1 MRVLMTGGT
10 GMIGRALSQELVGG
24 GHDVVVLSRDP
35 RPEKAPAGTEI
46 AGWDSRSVDELVPL
60 IEGVDAVV
68 HLLGESIASG
78 RWNASRKREI
88 MNSRVRSSTA
98 IREAIDRAVSK
109 PSVLLQGSAVGYYG
123 SAAAGAVDEASA
135 PGADFL
141 ADVCQRWEA
150 ASATVE
156 GVRRVILRTGVVLSL
171 EGGAFPRMLLPIK
184 LGVGGKLGNGRQ
196 PFPWIHLADEVG
208 AIRFL
213 LESETARGPF
223 NLTAPG
229 ILTNA
234 EFTKV
239 VGKVVR
245 RPTLFPAPAIALKVL
260 LGEMSTLLLDG
271 QRAVPKAL
279 QAAGYSFRFSDAEAA
294 VRNLLGRES

>member
-1 MRVLMTGGT
+1 MV
-10 GMIGRALSQELVGG
+10 
-24 GHDVVVLSRDP
+24 
-35 RPEKAPAGTEI
+35 
-46 AGWDSRSVDELVPL
+46 
-60 IEGVDAVV
+60 
-68 HLLGESIASG
+68 
-78 RWNASRKREI
+78 
-88 MNSRVRSSTA
+88 
-98 IREAIDRAVSK
+98 
-109 PSVLLQGSAVGYYG
+109 
-123 SAAAGAVDEASA
+123 
-135 PGADFL
+135 
-141 ADVCQRWEA
+141 
-150 ASATVE
+150 
-156 GVRRVILRTGVVLSL
+156 LRTGVVLSL

-213 LESETARGPF
+213 LERDTARGPF

-239 VGKVVR
+239 VGRVVG
-245 RPTLFPAPAIALKVL
+245 RPTLLPVPAIALKLV

-279 QAAGYSFRFSDAEAA
+279 QDSGYAFRFADAEAA
-294 VRNLLGRES
+294 VRDLLGRES

>member
-1 MRVLMTGGT
+1 
-10 GMIGRALSQELVGG
+10 MIGRALSLELVGA
-24 GHDVVVLSRDP
+24 GHEVVVLSRNP
-35 RPEKAPAGTEI
+35 RPEKAPAGASIE
-46 AGWDSRSVDELVPL
+46 GWDSRSVDQLVPL
-60 IEGVDAVV
+60 VDGADAIV

-78 RWNASRKREI
+78 RWNGSRKREI
-88 MNSRVRSSTA
+88 LDSRVRSSTA
-98 IREAIDRAVSK
+98 VAEAIGRAKSK

-123 SAAAGAVDEASA
+123 AEAQGTVDETSAAGS
-135 PGADFL
+135 DFL
-141 ADVCQRWEA
+141 ADVCRRWEA

-156 GVRRVILRTGVVLSL
+156 GVRRVVLRTGVVLSL
-171 EGGAFPRMLLPIK
+171 DGGAFPRMLLPIK
-184 LGVGGKLGNGRQ
+184 LGGGGKLGNGRQ

-213 LESETARGPF
+213 LENDAARGPF

-229 ILTNA
+229 VLTNA

-245 RPTLFPAPAIALKVL
+245 RPTLFPAPAIALKLL

-279 QAAGYSFRFSDAEAA
+279 QDAGYVFRFADAEAA
-294 VRNLLGRES
+294 VRDLVENKG